1 MDLLF
6 NLLCYIYMKNSK
18 TLSRKFRALG
28 NERRLNIIKELLKN
42 KSLTVGEISDSIN
55 LSFRSTSRHLKVL
68 EGTGLVS
75 WEQVNRNI
83 YYFIS
88 PEVPKGFLNLIKK
101 LS

>member
-1 MDLLF
+1 
-6 NLLCYIYMKNSK
+6 MKNSK
-18 TLSRKFRALG
+18 NLSRKFRALG
-28 NERRLNIIKELLKN
+28 NERRLKIVKELLRHK
-42 KSLTVGEISDSIN
+42 KLTVGEISDGIN

-68 EGTGLVS
+68 EAAGLIS

-88 PEVPKGFLNLIKK
+88 FEIPKEFLNLIKK